1 MKNLSILA
9 KSLDKIGLQVYTVY
23 IRAHRQAAVPIDV
36 FWIKPPN
43 FSGDGGFFCL
53 PYFLRKKFAISRI
66 REIIAVNI
74 VTKINMSEYVTILPS
89 PLSLKR
95 GTTDNLWCAAS
106 IISFHEKLVNI

>member
-1 MKNLSILA
+1 
-9 KSLDKIGLQVYTVY
+9 
-23 IRAHRQAAVPIDV
+23 
-36 FWIKPPN
+36 
-43 FSGDGGFFCL
+43 
-53 PYFLRKKFAISRI
+53 LRKKFAISRI

-95 GTTDNLWCAAS
+95 GTTANLWCAAS